1 MNDRER
7 GVFVPLRR
15 FWLRMTS
22 SRLVLL
28 PFSRLPAASLPLLF
42 TECRSL
48 LSTFTG
54 LARDVALAA
63 SFYSALAQEWLRST
77 ARTPHLMR

>member
-1 MNDRER
+1 MNGLEW
-7 GVFVPLRR
+7 GVFVPPRR

-22 SRLVLL
+22 SRPVLL
-28 PFSRLPAASLPLLF
+28 SFSRPPVASLPLLL

-63 SFYSALAQEWLRST
+63 SFHEVPVQEWLRST